1 MACSQVGALVEQSAK
16 PRDTGVTEQ
25 SQHANI
31 ENPNGTLAQLSIRSR
46 LSADTAGTLR
56 AELHRQINYV
66 HAPREMTPAQLG
78 ARARE
83 TCENPE
89 NVGTPVAPPAVTRLS
104 AVSYAKRR
112 GKARLNDTAD
122 SASRRRPRG
131 VRQEA
136 NALISCERDV
146 L

>member
-1 MACSQVGALVEQSAK
+1 MQPSGRIGRAIGEAARHR
-16 PRDTGVTEQ
+16 RDRAIT
-25 SQHANI
+25 APNI
-31 ENPNGTLAQLSIRSR
+31 ENPNGTLALSIRSR

-89 NVGTPVAPPAVTRLS
+89 NVGTPVAPPPPS
-104 AVSYAKRR
+104 P
-112 GKARLNDTAD
+112 G
-122 SASRRRPRG
+122 
-131 VRQEA
+131 
-136 NALISCERDV
+136 
-146 L
+146 

>member
-66 HAPREMTPAQLG
+66 HAPREVTPAQLG

-89 NVGTPVAPPAVTRLS
+89 NVGTPVAPPRRHPAERGELREAATKS
-104 AVSYAKRR
+104 A
-112 GKARLNDTAD
+112 
-122 SASRRRPRG
+122 PR
-131 VRQEA
+131 
-136 NALISCERDV
+136 
-146 L
+146 